1 MEVLQGI
8 ELPANGKEELTV
20 KVGLE
25 REVIDIPKGLIN
37 ERSVMDNL
45 EEERARSYPVES

>member
-8 ELPANGKEELTV
+8 ELPANGKEELRV

-37 ERSVMDNL
+37 VSNFLMRPAS
-45 EEERARSYPVES
+45 S